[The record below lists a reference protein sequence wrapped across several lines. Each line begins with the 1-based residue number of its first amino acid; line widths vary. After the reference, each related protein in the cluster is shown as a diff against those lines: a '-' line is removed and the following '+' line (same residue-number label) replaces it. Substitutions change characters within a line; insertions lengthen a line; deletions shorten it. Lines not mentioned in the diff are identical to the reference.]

1 MERSTLGGT
10 VAIFER
16 SWGGCGTGIHL
27 VKLSR
32 CVLVYAEI
40 GHGPTLATRGALHA
54 HISLENGSR
63 CIGGDEAVAIGV
75 AWAAF

>member
-1 MERSTLGGT
+1 MLWNARRESVDRKTWNLERDNDFSSKVG
-10 VAIFER
+10 VAAAQ
-16 SWGGCGTGIHL
+16 GIHL

-54 HISLENGSR
+54 HISLR
-63 CIGGDEAVAIGV
+63 TK
-75 AWAAF
+75 